1 MKSSN
6 ISRDKRAEQ
15 SKIIIWS
22 YDMQRLL
29 VVGLISV
36 FLTACVSNTA
46 VKTIQPTDYDLGCDA
61 LKYELAELGVKFE
74 EAKDDS
80 GFTGKNVGMAI
91 LFWPGIFV
99 NESRAGKNQSSIDNR
114 ITHLSGLYNT
124 KCRK

>member
-1 MKSSN
+1 M
-6 ISRDKRAEQ
+6 
-15 SKIIIWS
+15 IIWS
-22 YDMQRLL
+22 YDMQRFL

-124 KCRK
+124 KCRN

>member
-1 MKSSN
+1 MK
-6 ISRDKRAEQ
+6 RV
-15 SKIIIWS
+15 
-22 YDMQRLL
+22 L
-29 VVGLISV
+29 VVGVLSV
-36 FLTACVSNTA
+36 FLSACVSNNA
-46 VKTIQPTDYDLGCDA
+46 VKTIQATDYDLGCEA

-124 KCRK
+124 KCRGDD